1 MHLAHKVLRTR
12 RPFSI
17 TRTRCKL
24 GLNLRFVAF
33 IEKLRDCPNAVD
45 LPHRS
50 HLAMNKYPLRRQFR
64 LDLIRMKSYHSL
76 ELTFKTRQP
85 CVESRT

>member
-1 MHLAHKVLRTR
+1 MHLVHNVLRTR
-12 RPFSI
+12 RPSSI

-33 IEKLRDCPNAVD
+33 IEKLRDCPNVVD

-50 HLAMNKYPLRRQFR
+50 HLAMNDYPLHHQVCF
-64 LDLIRMKSYHSL
+64 DPIRVKSYHSL
-76 ELTFKTRQP
+76 ELAFKTRQP
-85 CVESRT
+85 DVESRI